1 MTADARSPLDYR
13 HHVYERYATHYKS
26 TTAFNAQA
34 AERFAALYR
43 HYLRGWLPDNPHAPM
58 IDLACGSG
66 RLLHLYKQLGYDNLA
81 GVDISPEMVHV
92 ARQVSD
98 RVEQGDVIETVRRRP
113 GHYQLISAFDL
124 IEHLTKN
131 ELLDLLGG
139 CFDALAPGG
148 RLILHTTNADSPMFT
163 QIQYGDFSHEQCF
176 STAGLR
182 RVLTLSGFEAVEFRE
197 RGPLPIGIRGR
208 IRCALW
214 RGIKWAVRTW
224 NTIELGSPGSNV
236 FSRIVLVSAVKP
248 DRAADTTTQ
257 AA

>member
-13 HHVYERYATHYKS
+13 HHVYERYATHYKP
-26 TTAFNAQA
+26 TTAFDAHA

-43 HYLRGWLPDNPHAPM
+43 HYLKGWLPDDAHAPV

-66 RLLHLYKQLGYDNLA
+66 RLLYLYQQLGYDNLT
-81 GVDISPEMVHV
+81 GVDISPEMVAA

-98 RVEQGDVIETVRRRP
+98 RVEQGDVIEAVRAQPSR
-113 GHYQLISAFDL
+113 YQLISAFDL

-131 ELLDLLGG
+131 EVIDLLAG
-139 CFDALAPGG
+139 CYDALAPGG

-197 RGPLPIGIRGR
+197 RGPLPIGVRGR
-208 IRCALW
+208 VRCAFW
-214 RGIKWAVRTW
+214 RMLKWGVRTW
-224 NTIELGSPGSNV
+224 NTIELGAPGSNV
-236 FSRIVLVSAVKP
+236 FSRIILASAIKP
-248 DRAADTTTQ
+248 TSAANP
-257 AA
+257 AAEAA